1 MPRKN
6 SQIRIISGKLGG
18 RLIDTP
24 KTDKTHPMGD
34 RERSAI
40 FNRLRGEIADKVILD
55 AFAGSGAIGL
65 EALSLGAAEVDFLEN
80 NRKAAKTIHGNIAKF
95 KLEDKAKLVR
105 KIRDEYDIIFADP
118 PYEAGMERSLLGVLS
133 KMSYVNEDTI
143 IIIEALIDTDFSF
156 ASEYGFDILKP
167 KRTNKYK
174 SIRYL

>member
-80 NRKAAKTIHGNIAKF
+80 NRKAAKTIHDNIAKF

-118 PYEAGMERSLLGVLS
+118 PYDNPQYTYIEEILKSLKHGGIFVLS
-133 KMSYVNEDTI
+133 HPESPAPWEFRGLSLFSDKSYAAAHIKMYQK
-143 IIIEALIDTDFSF
+143 L
-156 ASEYGFDILKP
+156 
-167 KRTNKYK
+167 
-174 SIRYL
+174 

>member
-6 SQIRIISGKLGG
+6 NQIRIISGKLGG

-55 AFAGSGAIGL
+55 AFAGSGAIGI

-80 NRKAAKTIHGNIAKF
+80 NRKAAKTIHDNIAKF
-95 KLEDKAKLVR
+95 KLDDKGKLVR
-105 KIRDEYDIIFADP
+105 KLRDEYDIIFADP
-118 PYEAGMERSLLGVLS
+118 PYDKPQYEYIEEILKSLKHGGIFVLS
-133 KMSYVNEDTI
+133 HPESPAPWEFRGLSLFSDKSYAAAHIKMYQK
-143 IIIEALIDTDFSF
+143 L
-156 ASEYGFDILKP
+156 
-167 KRTNKYK
+167 
-174 SIRYL
+174 

>member
-6 SQIRIISGKLGG
+6 NQIRIISGKLGG

-40 FNRLRGEIADKVILD
+40 FNRLRGEIVDKVILD

-80 NRKAAKTIHGNIAKF
+80 NRKAAKTIHDNIAKF
-95 KLEDKAKLVR
+95 KLDDKGKLVR
-105 KIRDEYDIIFADP
+105 KLRDEYDIIFADP
-118 PYEAGMERSLLGVLS
+118 PYDKPQYEYIEEILKSLKHGGIFVLS
-133 KMSYVNEDTI
+133 HPESPAPWEFRGLSLFSDKSYAAAHIKMYQK
-143 IIIEALIDTDFSF
+143 L
-156 ASEYGFDILKP
+156 
-167 KRTNKYK
+167 
-174 SIRYL
+174 

>member
-40 FNRLRGEIADKVILD
+40 FNRLRGEIADKIILD

-80 NRKAAKTIHGNIAKF
+80 NRKATATIHNNIAKF
-95 KLEDKAKLVR
+95 KLESQGKIVR
-105 KIRDEYDIIFADP
+105 KLRDEYDIIFADP
-118 PYEAGMERSLLGVLS
+118 PYENPQYEYIEEILKHLKHGGIFVLS
-133 KMSYVNEDTI
+133 HPESPAPWEFRGLSLFSDKSYAAAHVKMYQK
-143 IIIEALIDTDFSF
+143 L
-156 ASEYGFDILKP
+156 
-167 KRTNKYK
+167 
-174 SIRYL
+174 

>member
-6 SQIRIISGKLGG
+6 NQIRIISGKLGG

-55 AFAGSGAIGL
+55 AFAGSGAIGI

-80 NRKAAKTIHGNIAKF
+80 NRKAAKTIHGNVAKF
-95 KLEDKAKLVR
+95 KLDDKAKLVR
-105 KIRDEYDIIFADP
+105 KLRDEYDIIFADP
-118 PYEAGMERSLLGVLS
+118 PYENPQYEYIEEILKSLKHGGIFVLS
-133 KMSYVNEDTI
+133 HPESPAPWEFRGLSLFSDKSYAAAHIKMYQK
-143 IIIEALIDTDFSF
+143 L
-156 ASEYGFDILKP
+156 
-167 KRTNKYK
+167 
-174 SIRYL
+174 

>member
-6 SQIRIISGKLGG
+6 NQIRIISGKLGG

-80 NRKAAKTIHGNIAKF
+80 NRKAAKTIHDNIAKF
-95 KLEDKAKLVR
+95 KLDDKGKLVR
-105 KIRDEYDIIFADP
+105 KLRDEYDIIFADP
-118 PYEAGMERSLLGVLS
+118 PYDKPQYEYIEEIIKSLKHGGIFVLS
-133 KMSYVNEDTI
+133 HPESPAPWEFRGLSLFSDKSYAAAHIKMYQK
-143 IIIEALIDTDFSF
+143 L
-156 ASEYGFDILKP
+156 
-167 KRTNKYK
+167 
-174 SIRYL
+174 

>member
-80 NRKAAKTIHGNIAKF
+80 NRKAAKTIHDNIAKF

-118 PYEAGMERSLLGVLS
+118 PYDNPQYAYIEEILKSLKHGGIFVLS
-133 KMSYVNEDTI
+133 HPESPAPWEFRGLSLFSDKSYAAAHIKMYQK
-143 IIIEALIDTDFSF
+143 L
-156 ASEYGFDILKP
+156 
-167 KRTNKYK
+167 
-174 SIRYL
+174 

>member
-6 SQIRIISGKLGG
+6 NQIRIISGKLGG

-55 AFAGSGAIGL
+55 AFAGSGAIGI

-80 NRKAAKTIHGNIAKF
+80 NRKAADTIRANVAKF
-95 KLEDKAKLVR
+95 KLESQGRLVR
-105 KIRDEYDIIFADP
+105 KLRDEYDIIFADP
-118 PYEAGMERSLLGVLS
+118 PYEKPQYEYIEEILKSLKHGGIFVLS
-133 KMSYVNEDTI
+133 HPESPAPWEFRGLSLFSDKTYAAAHIKMYQK
-143 IIIEALIDTDFSF
+143 L
-156 ASEYGFDILKP
+156 
-167 KRTNKYK
+167 
-174 SIRYL
+174 

>member
-6 SQIRIISGKLGG
+6 NQIRIISGKLGG

-55 AFAGSGAIGL
+55 AFAGSGAIGI

-80 NRKAAKTIHGNIAKF
+80 NRKAADTIRANVAKF
-95 KLEDKAKLVR
+95 KLESQGKLVR
-105 KIRDEYDIIFADP
+105 KLRDEYDIIFADP
-118 PYEAGMERSLLGVLS
+118 PYEKPQYEYIEEILKSLKHGGIFVLS
-133 KMSYVNEDTI
+133 HPESPAPWEFRGISLFSDKTYAAAHIKMYQK
-143 IIIEALIDTDFSF
+143 L
-156 ASEYGFDILKP
+156 
-167 KRTNKYK
+167 
-174 SIRYL
+174 

>member
-40 FNRLRGEIADKVILD
+40 FNRLRGEIAGKIILD

-80 NRKAAKTIHGNIAKF
+80 NRKATTTIHNNIAKF
-95 KLEDKAKLVR
+95 KLESQGKIVR
-105 KIRDEYDIIFADP
+105 KLRDEYDIIFADP
-118 PYEAGMERSLLGVLS
+118 PYENPQYEYIEEILKHLKHGGIFVLS
-133 KMSYVNEDTI
+133 HPESPAPWEFRGLSLFSDKSYAAAHIKMYQK
-143 IIIEALIDTDFSF
+143 L
-156 ASEYGFDILKP
+156 
-167 KRTNKYK
+167 
-174 SIRYL
+174 

>member
-6 SQIRIISGKLGG
+6 NQIRIISGKLGG

-80 NRKAAKTIHGNIAKF
+80 NRKAAKTIHDNIVKF
-95 KLEDKAKLVR
+95 KLDDKGKLVR
-105 KIRDEYDIIFADP
+105 KLRDEYDIIFADP
-118 PYEAGMERSLLGVLS
+118 PYDKPQYEYIEEILKSLKHGGIFVLS
-133 KMSYVNEDTI
+133 HPESPAPWEFRGFSLFSDKSYAAAHIKMYQK
-143 IIIEALIDTDFSF
+143 L
-156 ASEYGFDILKP
+156 
-167 KRTNKYK
+167 
-174 SIRYL
+174 

>member
-6 SQIRIISGKLGG
+6 NQIRIISGKLGG
-18 RLIDTP
+18 RLKKKK

-80 NRKAAKTIHGNIAKF
+80 NRKAAKTIHDNIAKF
-95 KLEDKAKLVR
+95 KLDDKGKLVR
-105 KIRDEYDIIFADP
+105 KLRDEYDIIFADP
-118 PYEAGMERSLLGVLS
+118 PYDKPQYEYIEEILKSLKHGGIFVLS
-133 KMSYVNEDTI
+133 HPESPAPWEFRGLSLFSDKSYAAAHIKMYQK
-143 IIIEALIDTDFSF
+143 L
-156 ASEYGFDILKP
+156 
-167 KRTNKYK
+167 
-174 SIRYL
+174 

>member
-40 FNRLRGEIADKVILD
+40 FNRLRGDISGKIILD

-80 NRKAAKTIHGNIAKF
+80 NRKAAKTIHDNIAKF

-118 PYEAGMERSLLGVLS
+118 PYDNPQYAYIEEILKSLKHGGIFVLS
-133 KMSYVNEDTI
+133 HPESPAPWEFRGLSLFSDKSYAAAHIKMYQK
-143 IIIEALIDTDFSF
+143 L
-156 ASEYGFDILKP
+156 
-167 KRTNKYK
+167 
-174 SIRYL
+174 

>member
-6 SQIRIISGKLGG
+6 NQIRIISGKLGG

-65 EALSLGAAEVDFLEN
+65 EALSLGAAEADFLEN
-80 NRKAAKTIHGNIAKF
+80 NRKAAKTIHDNIAKF
-95 KLEDKAKLVR
+95 KLDDKAKLVR
-105 KIRDEYDIIFADP
+105 KLRDEYDLIFADP
-118 PYEAGMERSLLGVLS
+118 PYDDPQYDYIEEILRHLKHGGIFVLS
-133 KMSYVNEDTI
+133 HPAAPAPWEFRGLSMFSDKSYAAAHVKMYQK
-143 IIIEALIDTDFSF
+143 L
-156 ASEYGFDILKP
+156 
-167 KRTNKYK
+167 
-174 SIRYL
+174 

>member
-40 FNRLRGEIADKVILD
+40 FNRLRGEIADKIILD

-80 NRKAAKTIHGNIAKF
+80 NRKATTTIHNNIAKF
-95 KLEDKAKLVR
+95 KLESQGKIVR
-105 KIRDEYDIIFADP
+105 KLRDEYDIIFADP
-118 PYEAGMERSLLGVLS
+118 PYENPQYEYIEEILKHLKHGGIFVLS
-133 KMSYVNEDTI
+133 HPESPAPWEFRGLSLFSDKSYAAAHVKMYQK
-143 IIIEALIDTDFSF
+143 L
-156 ASEYGFDILKP
+156 
-167 KRTNKYK
+167 
-174 SIRYL
+174 

>member
-80 NRKAAKTIHGNIAKF
+80 NRKAAKTIHDNIAKF

-118 PYEAGMERSLLGVLS
+118 PYDDPQYAYIEEILKSLKHGGIFVLS
-133 KMSYVNEDTI
+133 HPESPAPWEFRGLSLFSDKSYAAAHIKMYQK
-143 IIIEALIDTDFSF
+143 L
-156 ASEYGFDILKP
+156 
-167 KRTNKYK
+167 
-174 SIRYL
+174 